1 MQICHHS
8 QFTLLV
14 REGRLYASPETY
26 LCFFSGLQ
34 RMVQEVINQGWQEGL
49 EEALEHVPT
58 NHERDRDIKIASEIR
73 ETMTFINNQL
83 IFSDM
88 EEKIQ
93 GMSVKYSVPLEMPIK
108 ELNEHRRNELTSS
121 LLELAK
127 QDLIK
132 YSRYALTRASES
144 INDPHL
150 LSMGEAILEIA
161 QSVSTRLETAPLH

>member
-14 REGRLYASPETY
+14 REGMLYASPETY

-34 RMVQEVINQGWQEGL
+34 RIVQEVINKKWQE
-49 EEALEHVPT
+49 AVAHAQT
-58 NHERDRDIKIASEIR
+58 NPESKLNIKTSSEIR
-73 ETMTFINNQL
+73 ETMTFINSQL

-88 EEKIQ
+88 EEKFR
-93 GMSVKYSVPLEMPIK
+93 GMSVKYSVPLEIPIN

-132 YSRYALTRASES
+132 YSRYALTKASES

>member
-34 RMVQEVINQGWQEGL
+34 RIVQEVINKKWQE
-49 EEALEHVPT
+49 AVADAQT
-58 NHERDRDIKIASEIR
+58 NPESKLNIKTSSEIR

-83 IFSDM
+83 IFSDT
-88 EEKIQ
+88 EEKFR

>member
-34 RMVQEVINQGWQEGL
+34 RIVQEVINKKWQE
-49 EEALEHVPT
+49 AVADAQT
-58 NHERDRDIKIASEIR
+58 NPESKLNIKTSSEIR

-108 ELNEHRRNELTSS
+108 ELNEHRHNELTSS

>member
-34 RMVQEVINQGWQEGL
+34 RIVQEVINKKWQE
-49 EEALEHVPT
+49 AVADAQT
-58 NHERDRDIKIASEIR
+58 NPESKLNIKTSSEIR

-93 GMSVKYSVPLEMPIK
+93 GMPVKYSVPLEMPIK

-132 YSRYALTRASES
+132 YSRYALTKASERF
-144 INDPHL
+144 NDPHL

>member
-34 RMVQEVINQGWQEGL
+34 RIVQEVINKKWQE
-49 EEALEHVPT
+49 AVADAQT
-58 NHERDRDIKIASEIR
+58 NPESKLNIKTSSEIR